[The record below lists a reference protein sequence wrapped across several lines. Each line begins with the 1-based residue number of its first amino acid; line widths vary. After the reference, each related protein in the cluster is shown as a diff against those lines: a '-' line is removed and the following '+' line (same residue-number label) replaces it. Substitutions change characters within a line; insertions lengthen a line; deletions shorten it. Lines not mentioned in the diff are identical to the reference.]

1 MLRLAMLLYS
11 LAGTTLAGTAVI
23 VALVAGYD
31 DLTGLVTAAAIG
43 ALAAMPAAYLIARK
57 LTSGEV

>member
-11 LAGTTLAGTAVI
+11 LAGTTLAGSLVI

-31 DLTGLVTAAAIG
+31 TARGIIIAALLG
-43 ALAAMPAAYLIARK
+43 FVLAVPASLLLARK
-57 LTSGEV
+57 LAG